1 MKNVKKV
8 YIVMENDGEMY
19 YILAKKVEN
28 RVSLVKKEHKI
39 DLYEPFG
46 TTLLV
51 DNKNSTIEDEMVYY
65 MTKCNRNI
73 IDFKEIF
80 VENMEDVM

>member
-28 RVSLVKKEHKI
+28 RVSLVKKEYKI

-51 DNKNSTIEDEMVYY
+51 DNKNSTIEDEMAYY

>member
-51 DNKNSTIEDEMVYY
+51 DSKNSTIEDEMAYY
-65 MTKCNRNI
+65 MTHCNRSI
-73 IDFKEIF
+73 VDFKEIF

>member
-19 YILAKKVEN
+19 YILAKKVGN
-28 RVSLVKKEHKI
+28 RVSLVKKEYKI

-51 DNKNSTIEDEMVYY
+51 DNKDLTIEDEMAYY
-65 MTKCNRNI
+65 MTHCNRSI

>member
-8 YIVMENDGEMY
+8 YIVMENDGEIY

-28 RVSLVKKEHKI
+28 RVSLVKKEYKI

-65 MTKCNRNI
+65 MTHCNRSI

>member
-19 YILAKKVEN
+19 YILGKKVGN
-28 RVSLVKKEHKI
+28 RVSLVKKEYKI

-73 IDFKEIF
+73 VDFKEIF

>member
-46 TTLLV
+46 TVLLV
-51 DNKNSTIEDEMVYY
+51 DSKDSTIEDEMAYY
-65 MTKCNRNI
+65 MTHCNRSI
-73 IDFKEIF
+73 VDFKEIF

>member
-28 RVSLVKKEHKI
+28 RVSLVKKEHKM
-39 DLYEPFG
+39 DLYVPFG

-51 DNKNSTIEDEMVYY
+51 DSKDSTIEDEMVYY
-65 MTKCNRNI
+65 MTKCNRSI
-73 IDFKEIF
+73 VDFKEIF

>member
-28 RVSLVKKEHKI
+28 RVSLVKKEYKI

-51 DNKNSTIEDEMVYY
+51 DNKDLTIEDEMAYY

-73 IDFKEIF
+73 IDFKEIS

>member
-51 DNKNSTIEDEMVYY
+51 DNKDLTIEDEMVYY
-65 MTKCNRNI
+65 MTKCNRSI

>member
-73 IDFKEIF
+73 VDFKEIF